1 MISISTFGFQY
12 LFGDIVNY
20 GLLFSFQFYS
30 PFSNPHFDGGFGY
43 TLTYYDILN
52 TRNYLKGS
60 FLAFGGKYA
69 LRYFISPS
77 PSGLYFSGGF
87 RFNFGSEQLDYG
99 NDNKKTN
106 YFIGATFDEAIGI
119 SISKIVFIEAG
130 LFQIKQFGSDLLPYD
145 FGYLMG
151 LHFRI

>member
-1 MISISTFGFQY
+1 PRI
-12 LFGDIVNY
+12 
-20 GLLFSFQFYS
+20 
-30 PFSNPHFDGGFGY
+30 
-43 TLTYYDILN
+43 
-52 TRNYLKGS
+52 
-60 FLAFGGKYA
+60 
-69 LRYFISPS
+69 
-77 PSGLYFSGGF
+77 LYFSGGF

-119 SISKIVFIEAG
+119 SISKIIFIEAG